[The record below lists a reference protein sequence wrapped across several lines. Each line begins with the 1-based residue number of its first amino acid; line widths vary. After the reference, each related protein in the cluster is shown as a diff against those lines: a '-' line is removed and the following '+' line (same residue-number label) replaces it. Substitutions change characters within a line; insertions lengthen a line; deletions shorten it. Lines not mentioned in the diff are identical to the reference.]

1 MKELL
6 FHVSQQLCKRIRTIS
21 VFQRLWEFGKYASTC
36 EHGKLYLEI
45 AGHIIELLKENDFK
59 ELKPSLNGFYKVM
72 STYWDISTL
81 GNNEDWETLLQDM
94 DKLCDSVPENQKKS
108 VSNMMVN
115 LSDYFQEQYKEYKKY
130 EQTSPKR

>member
-1 MKELL
+1 MLEAKNFAKESEQYQ
-6 FHVSQQLCKRIRTIS
+6 F
-21 VFQRLWEFGKYASTC
+21 FQRLWEFGKYASTC

-94 DKLCDSVPENQKKS
+94 DKLCDSLPENQKKS
-108 VSNMMVN
+108 VSNIMVS